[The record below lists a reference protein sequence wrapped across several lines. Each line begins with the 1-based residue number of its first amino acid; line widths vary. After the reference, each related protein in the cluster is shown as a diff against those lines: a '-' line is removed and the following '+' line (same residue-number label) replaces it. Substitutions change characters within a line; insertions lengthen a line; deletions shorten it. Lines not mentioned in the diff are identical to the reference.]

1 LERNFSSFGLLH
13 EVQICCGGKL
23 HSIVVRE
30 VELCCEQLIDTPHW
44 QCNVLATQLL
54 IKILLSADYITAD
67 QWSLPREASGLP
79 HIVTVFLT
87 RLCVCVQFS
96 EYELSKKV
104 TCLTSL
110 TINNSKWCLWV
121 LALWIAGFFIMLH
134 KITYMWLIYEYLWH
148 RLLACALTM
157 CRLYVDLRSRYAF
170 VKFYSSHAAARAL
183 EIMKGQLYIGGQ
195 CLKVLHCVI
204 V

>member
-1 LERNFSSFGLLH
+1 MQCACNTIAHKNLAISWLH
-13 EVQICCGGKL
+13 YCWSVIAATWGKC
-23 HSIVVRE
+23 VF
-30 VELCCEQLIDTPHW
+30 W
-44 QCNVLATQLL
+44 
-54 IKILLSADYITAD
+54 
-67 QWSLPREASGLP
+67 